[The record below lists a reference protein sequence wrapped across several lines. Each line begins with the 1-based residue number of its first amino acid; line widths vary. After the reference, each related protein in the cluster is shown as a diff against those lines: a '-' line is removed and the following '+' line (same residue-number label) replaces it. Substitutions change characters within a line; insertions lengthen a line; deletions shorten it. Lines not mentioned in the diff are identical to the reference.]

1 VLGGKTG
8 NLVKEISLPKIY
20 CPPVLV
26 GTMLYY
32 TARGSKT
39 DPEGYYQLHVLDTEK
54 LELKYKKDLGIKV
67 QVPPLIVEDT
77 IYLADYNSN
86 IRALSITDGKDL
98 WSLSNAEEDVILTTL
113 HNAQDQLFYG
123 TYLGKLYSVTIR
135 QPEETLADVNS
146 LLEAEDFISAA
157 MVYALEGSL
166 KKRRSYMS
174 ALSETLTRQCVCT
187 RREIF
192 CKKAADLA
200 FENKRFSK
208 ALEYYRMLVISQ
220 ERQPPCSIWEI

>member
-1 VLGGKTG
+1 
-8 NLVKEISLPKIY
+8 
-20 CPPVLV
+20 
-26 GTMLYY
+26 MHY

-157 MVYALEGSL
+157 MVYALEGEFEKAAQLYVSPIGDIDKAMRL
-166 KKRRSYMS
+166 Y
-174 ALSETLTRQCVCT
+174 EE
-187 RREIF
+187 EIF
-192 CKKAADLA
+192 VRKRLILPLKTSA
-200 FENKRFSK
+200 FPRHWSTIK
-208 ALEYYRMLVISQ
+208 
-220 ERQPPCSIWEI
+220 CW